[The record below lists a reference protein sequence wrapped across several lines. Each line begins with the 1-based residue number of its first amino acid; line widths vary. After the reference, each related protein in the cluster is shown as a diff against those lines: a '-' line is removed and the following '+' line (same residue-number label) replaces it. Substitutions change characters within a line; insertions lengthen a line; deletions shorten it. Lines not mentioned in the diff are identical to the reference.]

1 MEASGG
7 RDFSYWYWLREIAM
21 QRLFIYILL
30 VGLLIAGCAPV
41 AAPSYPTST
50 PTAVPQP
57 VDLSTPALTPTSSAD
72 QLVAMDS
79 IDARITSSAGLVAG
93 VIRVNSIQ
101 LSGQTLEIDLQSS
114 YRTAS
119 AQSLLSYGVIRRI
132 SWLCTPTMEQQFYAA
147 ASGNASSIR
156 IIVEPPD
163 DQTVSYS
170 TTNFQQCKE
179 VASGALTF
187 KGWVIQS
194 QFSQAY

>member
-7 RDFSYWYWLREIAM
+7 CDFSYWYWIREIIM

-30 VGLLIAGCAPV
+30 IGLLIAGCAPV
-41 AAPSYPTST
+41 VAPSYPTST

-57 VDLSTPALTPTSSAD
+57 VDLSTPAPTPTSSAD
-72 QLVAMDS
+72 QLAAMDV
-79 IDARITSSAGLVAG
+79 IDAKLASSVGHVEG
-93 VIRVNSIQ
+93 VTRVNSIE
-101 LSGQTLEIDLQSS
+101 LSGQTLEIELQSS

-132 SWLCTPTMEQQFYAA
+132 SWLCTPSMEQQFYAA

-163 DQTVSYS
+163 DQTVSFS
-170 TTNFQQCKE
+170 TTNFQQCKN
-179 VASGALTF
+179 VASGILGF
-187 KGWVIQS
+187 KDWIVQS
-194 QFSQAY
+194 QFAQAY